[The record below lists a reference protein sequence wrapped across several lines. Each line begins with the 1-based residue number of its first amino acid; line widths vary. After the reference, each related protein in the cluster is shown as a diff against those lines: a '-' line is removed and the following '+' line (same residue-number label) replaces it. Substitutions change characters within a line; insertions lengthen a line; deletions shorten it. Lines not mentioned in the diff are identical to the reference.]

1 MKHLVALACTSVL
14 LAACA
19 STPATQYHRLPD
31 AAYRLPQNNKPAVV
45 LKVVLA
51 EPIQGTAL
59 LYQTDAHTLH
69 FAKQHLWAQPL
80 DTAMRNQLANE
91 LNRRSS
97 NWRFVPPELKASDA
111 ELTVYVEN
119 FNGRYDGHT
128 QIDGY
133 TVWRSNGKTM
143 AGRNFSTTT
152 PQQGDGYEAMVDSL
166 SAGLQQVA
174 AEILP

>member
-1 MKHLVALACTSVL
+1 
-14 LAACA
+14 
-19 STPATQYHRLPD
+19 
-31 AAYRLPQNNKPAVV
+31 
-45 LKVVLA
+45 
-51 EPIQGTAL
+51 
-59 LYQTDAHTLH
+59 
-69 FAKQHLWAQPL
+69 
-80 DTAMRNQLANE
+80 MRNQLANE

-119 FNGRYDGHT
+119 FNGRYDSHT

-133 TVWRSNGKTM
+133 TVWSSNGKTM